1 MKKNLNLL
9 FTILMVLFFL
19 LTAFCLLRFAAG
31 SLAMFPTPEQ
41 QQKTRF
47 FSGIGLALTL
57 LGGIACAYF
66 ARKFRPEP
74 EEEKENEE
82 ADLPGDDAE
91 KVLPGS
97 ANTPELPEKG
107 ENNLFPESDAAA
119 KEAVEIIIDGNSFSD
134 LEGFYDEI
142 DRLLTKDLGWK
153 TGHNFMAFNDL
164 LRGGFGVHEYG
175 QPLKI
180 KWLNYSKSKKELGD
194 STILTLLEIILDCD
208 EIGHQCSLELY
219 GWDS

>member
-31 SLAMFPTPEQ
+31 SLEMFPTPEQ
-41 QQKTRF
+41 QQQTRF
-47 FSGIGLALTL
+47 FSGVGFALTL
-57 LGGIACAYF
+57 LSGIACAYL

-74 EEEKENEE
+74 EEEEENEE
-82 ADLPGDDAE
+82 ACLPEEGAE
-91 KVLPGS
+91 EALPGS
-97 ANTPELPEKG
+97 ASNPE
-107 ENNLFPESDAAA
+107 FPEEGETNLLAESGAESE
-119 KEAVEIIIDGNSFSD
+119 EAVEIIIDGNNFSD

-208 EIGHQCSLELY
+208 ESGHQCSLELY

>member
-57 LGGIACAYF
+57 MGGIACAYL

-74 EEEKENEE
+74 EEEEENEE

-97 ANTPELPEKG
+97 ANIPELPEKG
-107 ENNLFPESDAAA
+107 ENNPFPESDAAA
-119 KEAVEIIIDGNSFSD
+119 KEAVEIIIDGNNFSN

-208 EIGHQCSLELY
+208 ESGHQCSLELY